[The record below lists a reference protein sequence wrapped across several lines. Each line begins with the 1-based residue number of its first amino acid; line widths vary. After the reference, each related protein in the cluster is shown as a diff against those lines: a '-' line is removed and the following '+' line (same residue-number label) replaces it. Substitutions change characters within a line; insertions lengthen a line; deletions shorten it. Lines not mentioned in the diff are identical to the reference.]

1 MRADEFCRRCF
12 DLIGKPYSQIDCIGV
27 VRTAAGIRCQGTNW
41 LWRSYDSRG
50 KYQYLIE
57 RLDRAPELSEVRD
70 GLLVFRIAWNE
81 KPSGYDD
88 RPNCYHVGV
97 IYGAKVIQ
105 SQEKSGVYMK
115 DYNPGEWQGA
125 GWLKMIE
132 PTPCTDQ
139 GAHDVGGT
147 ADAVRP
153 NPNIPFTDILEDPQ
167 EKTIDDKI
175 DDIYQMV
182 KSLYDKVFPD

>member
-41 LWRSYDSRG
+41 LWRSYNSRG

-57 RLDRAPELSEVRD
+57 RLDRAPELSEIRD

-81 KPSGYDD
+81 TPKGYDD

-97 IYGAKVIQ
+97 IYGSKVIQ
-105 SQEKSGVYMK
+105 SQEKTGVHIK

-132 PTPCTDQ
+132 PTPS
-139 GAHDVGGT
+139 GGT

-153 NPNIPFTDILEDPQ
+153 NPDIPFSDILEDPL

-175 DDIYQMV
+175 DEIYQMV

>member
-1 MRADEFCRRCF
+1 MRADDFCRRCY
-12 DLIGKPYSQIDCIGV
+12 DLIGRPYSEIDCIGL

-81 KPSGYDD
+81 TPKGYDD

-97 IYGAKVIQ
+97 IYGSKVIQ
-105 SQEKSGVYMK
+105 SQEKTGVSIR
-115 DYNPGEWQGA
+115 DYDPAQWHGA
-125 GWLKMIE
+125 GWLKMIDPI
-132 PTPCTDQ
+132 PTMIPD
-139 GAHDVGGT
+139 
-147 ADAVRP
+147 
-153 NPNIPFTDILEDPQ
+153 IPFTDIHEDG
-167 EKTIDDKI
+167 KTIDDKI
-175 DDIYQMV
+175 DEIYQMV
-182 KSLYDKVFPD
+182 KSLFDKAFPD

>member
-1 MRADEFCRRCF
+1 MRADDFCRRCF
-12 DLIGKPYSQIDCIGV
+12 DLIGKPYTQIDCIGV

-41 LWRSYDSRG
+41 LWRSYNSRG

-57 RLDRAPELSEVRD
+57 RLDRAPELSEIRD
-70 GLLVFRIAWNE
+70 GLLVFRIAWYE

-97 IYGAKVIQ
+97 IYGGKVIQ

-132 PTPCTDQ
+132 PTPN
-139 GAHDVGGT
+139 GGT

-153 NPNIPFTDILEDPQ
+153 NTDHAAHDSDLPFTDTVEDPS

-175 DDIYQMV
+175 NEIYQMV

>member
-41 LWRSYDSRG
+41 LWRSYESRG

-57 RLDRAPELSEVRD
+57 RLDRAPELSEIRD
-70 GLLVFRIAWNE
+70 GLLVFRIAWYE
-81 KPSGYDD
+81 KPVGYDD

-97 IYGAKVIQ
+97 IYGSKVIQ
-105 SQEKSGVYMK
+105 SQEKTGVYMK

-132 PTPCTDQ
+132 PIPIDTITD
-139 GAHDVGGT
+139 
-147 ADAVRP
+147 
-153 NPNIPFTDILEDPQ
+153 IPFSDIHEDG
-167 EKTIDDKI
+167 KTIDDKI